1 MNQSYLATS
10 LHLFSSAVLLLGI
23 PSTSSVLGAASG
35 GGGGG
40 SEMMR
45 FAVSLVVGDDGGG
58 APIFFFRILI
68 TFLFTG
74 SGGWLSVADGRGI
87 SSMISSGFRQWKVAL
102 F

>member
-23 PSTSSVLGAASG
+23 PSTSSVLGAASGG

-87 SSMISSGFRQWKVAL
+87 SSMISSGFRKVAL